1 MEGSWQEGLFFV
13 FAAVIALSAIGVVTS
28 RNVVHATLYLVAT
41 LIGAAC
47 IYILMFAE
55 FVAWAQVLVYVGAIV
70 VLMLFGL
77 MLTRAPIGKA
87 SHFDNDQKWL
97 ALIVA
102 VAVFA
107 VTTWV
112 IIDAFEGER
121 LRVDRTVATKSRE
134 VGDAI
139 FSAYVL
145 PFELVSV
152 LLLAALV
159 GAVVIARRDGR
170 EITSRTIEAAR
181 RRRAEQGDV

>member
-1 MEGSWQEGLFFV
+1 MWQEGLFFV
-13 FAAVIALSAIGVVTS
+13 FATIIVISAIGVVTA
-28 RNVVHATLYLVAT
+28 RNVVHAALYLVAT

-87 SHFDNDQKWL
+87 GHFDNDQKL
-97 ALIVA
+97 VALIVA
-102 VAVFA
+102 AAVFG

-112 IIDAFEGER
+112 VVDAFAGEEVV
-121 LRVDRTVATKSRE
+121 VDRTVATTIAE
-134 VGDAI
+134 VGEVI

-145 PFELVSV
+145 PFELVSI

-159 GAVVIARRDGR
+159 GAVVIARRDDR
-170 EITSRTIEAAR
+170 PIQSRTIEAHR
-181 RRRAEQGDV
+181 RRKLEEDNV